1 MTDAARPNILLITAD
16 DMDAGSPS
24 SFGGPSG
31 ITPNLDR
38 LAGEGI
44 RFTRAHVIAAV
55 CQPSRSAI
63 MTGLVPHRNG
73 AEGFEPINDGVTLLT
88 ELLSGEGYELGILGK
103 VGHIAP
109 VERFGW
115 DFIRQM
121 EQLGLGR
128 DPARYGSATTD
139 FLAQAD
145 GKPWFLMANAHDPHR
160 PFHGSADEA
169 AKWSE
174 EDRSRIPAPSQTYD
188 ASQAEPPGF
197 LPDLEGVRTE
207 YAQYLA
213 SVRRCDDVV
222 GAVLGALDASGQRE
236 RTLVIFLSDNG
247 MAFPFAKANCYLRST
262 LTPLIMRWPGHIAA
276 GGVDD
281 RSLVSSL
288 DFFPTITGILGLP
301 NDDDLDGLPLQA
313 LLEEGADLGRD
324 TMFTVFHETSGKRR
338 FEMRC
343 AQDRRFG
350 YIWNQW
356 AGSGRTYKAENMD
369 GLTWGAMTTA
379 AETSA
384 EVAERSEFYLHRAPE
399 ELYDLTVDPYG
410 LHNLAAD
417 PAHADV
423 LDDFRQ
429 RIADWMSEHGDPQ
442 TKTFATRVLT
452 QRQLSLPHVNNM

>member
-1 MTDAARPNILLITAD
+1 MTRSDRPNILLITAD

-24 SFGGPSG
+24 SFGGPAG

-38 LAGEGI
+38 LAADGI
-44 RFTRAHVIAAV
+44 RFTRAHVVAAV

-88 ELLSGEGYELGILGK
+88 ELLADQDYELGILGK

-121 EQLGLGR
+121 EELGLGR
-128 DPARYGSATTD
+128 DPGKYGAATAE
-139 FLAQAD
+139 FLAGAD
-145 GKPWFLMANAHDPHR
+145 GRPWFLMANAHDPHR

-169 AKWSE
+169 AKWP
-174 EDRSRIPAPSQTYD
+174 EDARGAIPAPSRTFD
-188 ASQAEPPGF
+188 AAESTPPGF

-222 GAVLGALDASGQRE
+222 GAVLAALDASGQRE
-236 RTLVIFLSDNG
+236 QTLVIFLSDNG

-262 LTPLIMRWPGHIAA
+262 LTPLIMRWPGRIAA
-276 GGVDD
+276 GTVDE

-301 NDDDLDGLPLQA
+301 VDEDLDGLPLQG
-313 LLEEGADLGRD
+313 LLEDGEELARD

-343 AQDRRFG
+343 AQDRRYG

-356 AGSGRTYKAENMD
+356 AGTGRTYVAENMD
-369 GLTWGAMTTA
+369 GLSWAAMATA
-379 AETSA
+379 ATDA
-384 EVAERSEFYLHRAPE
+384 PEVAARAEFYLDRAPE
-399 ELYDLTVDPYG
+399 ELYDLSTDPFG
-410 LHNLAAD
+410 LRNLADD

-423 LDDFRQ
+423 LNDFRQ
-429 RIADWMSEHGDPQ
+429 RIGDWMADHGDPQ
-442 TKTFATRVLT
+442 TKTFRTRI
-452 QRQLSLPHVNNM
+452 LSRSDVRAARA

>member
-1 MTDAARPNILLITAD
+1 MTHHARPNILLITAD

-24 SFGGPSG
+24 SFGGPAC

-38 LAGEGI
+38 LAADGI
-44 RFTRAHVIAAV
+44 RFTHAHVVAAV

-88 ELLSGEGYELGILGK
+88 EVLSDQGYDLGILGK

-109 VERFGW
+109 VARFGW
-115 DFIRQM
+115 DFVRQM

-128 DPARYGSATTD
+128 DPGKYGSATSE
-139 FLAQAD
+139 FIAQAGED
-145 GKPWFLMANAHDPHR
+145 PWFLMANAHDPHR

-169 AKWSE
+169 AKWTE
-174 EDRSRIPAPSQTYD
+174 EARATIPAPSETYD
-188 ASQAEPPGF
+188 PALNVPPGF

-222 GAVLGALDASGQRE
+222 GAVLAALDASGQRD

-262 LTPLIMRWPGHIAA
+262 LTPLIVRWPGRISA
-276 GGVDD
+276 GTVDD
-281 RSLVSSL
+281 RNLVSSL
-288 DFFPTITGILGLP
+288 DFFPTIADILGLTV
-301 NDDDLDGLPLQA
+301 DDALDGLS
-313 LLEEGADLGRD
+313 LLRLLDTGEDLGRE
-324 TMFTVFHETSGKRR
+324 TMFTVFHETSAKKR

-343 AQDRRFG
+343 AQDRRYG

-356 AGSGRTYKAENMD
+356 VGNGRTYEAENMD
-369 GLTWGAMTTA
+369 GLSWPAMTSA
-379 AETSA
+379 ARTSA
-384 EVAERSEFYLHRAPE
+384 PVAERSEFYVHRAPE
-399 ELYDLTVDPYG
+399 ELYDLGADPFG
-410 LHNLAAD
+410 LHNLADD
-417 PAHADV
+417 PAHSDI
-423 LDDFRQ
+423 LHDFRQ
-429 RIADWMSEHGDPQ
+429 RVGQWMVEHGDPQ
-442 TKTFATRVLT
+442 TKTYRNRVL
-452 QRQLSLPHVNNM
+452 QSVDA

>member
-1 MTDAARPNILLITAD
+1 MTRNDRPNILLITAD

-24 SFGGPSG
+24 SFGGPAG

-38 LAGEGI
+38 LADEGI
-44 RFTRAHVIAAV
+44 RFARAHVVAAV

-88 ELLSGEGYELGILGK
+88 ELLSAEGYELGILGK

-115 DFIRQM
+115 NFVRQM

-128 DPARYGSATTD
+128 DPAKYASATAE
-139 FLAQAD
+139 FLNQAGD
-145 GKPWFLMANAHDPHR
+145 KPWFLMANAHDPHR

-174 EDRSRIPAPSQTYD
+174 EARSAIPAPSQTYD
-188 ASQAEPPGF
+188 AADAVPPGF
-197 LPDLEGVRTE
+197 LPDLDGVRSE

-222 GAVLGALDASGQRE
+222 GAVLGALDASGHGE
-236 RTLVIFLSDNG
+236 HTLVIFLSDNG

-262 LTPLIMRWPGHIAA
+262 LTPLIMRWPGHIAP
-276 GGVDD
+276 GTVDD
-281 RSLVSSL
+281 HSLVSSL

-301 NDDDLDGLPLQA
+301 ADDDLDGLPLQG
-313 LLEEGADLGRD
+313 LLEEGRELGRD
-324 TMFTVFHETSGKRR
+324 TMFTVFHETSGKKR

-369 GLTWGAMTTA
+369 GLSWPAMTA
-379 AETSA
+379 AAQTSA
-384 EVAERSEFYLHRAPE
+384 EVAGRTEFYLHRAAE
-399 ELYDLTVDPYG
+399 ELYDLTVDPNG
-410 LHNLAAD
+410 LRNLADD
-417 PAHADV
+417 PDHADV
-423 LDDFRQ
+423 IADFRQ
-429 RIADWMSEHGDPQ
+429 RVGRWMAEHGDPQ
-442 TKTFATRVLT
+442 TKTFTNRVL
-452 QRQLSLPHVNNM
+452 RGAGA